1 MILMDKWKKTH
12 KNKNNKPHDQ
22 NNSKMV
28 LMDKSEKQ
36 KYCTAKTAPK
46 LNWEMVKTYIIDSP
60 NSHIYD

>member
-1 MILMDKWKKTH
+1 MALMDKMEKKH

-22 NNSKMV
+22 NGSKMV

-46 LNWEMVKTYIIDSP
+46 WF
-60 NSHIYD
+60 

>member
-22 NNSKMV
+22 NSSKMV

-36 KYCTAKTAPK
+36 KY
-46 LNWEMVKTYIIDSP
+46 WELV
-60 NSHIYD
+60 IYM